1 MIESGL
7 TKVYNEWSE
16 EMIQMTL
23 DQWNPISLEKE
34 GKELTRDDA
43 IEILNNC
50 VNLFE
55 ALAEIDQKQK
65 KSYS

>member
-1 MIESGL
+1 MYS
-7 TKVYNEWSE
+7 EWSE

-23 DQWNPISLEKE
+23 DQWNPISLEKG
-34 GKELTRDDA
+34 GKELTRGDA

-55 ALAEIDQKQK
+55 TLAEIDQRQK
-65 KSYS
+65 KSQET